1 MQETLPASY
10 FDFTAIGW
18 QTIFTYF
25 LQFFFGLMIRQD
37 IWQPVFTARSPEIA
51 RWGSSSWWLACAD
64 TEALRGA
71 HEDVGTAVDRVRSR
85 RRGLTDRVYPRLG
98 LDELAAWFWGLTSTD
113 LRHTRRRHVR
123 V

>member
-1 MQETLPASY
+1 
-10 FDFTAIGW
+10 
-18 QTIFTYF
+18 
-25 LQFFFGLMIRQD
+25 
-37 IWQPVFTARSPEIA
+37 VFTARSPEIA

-85 RRGLTDRVYPRLG
+85 RRGLTDRIPSARSRRARCLVL
-98 LDELAAWFWGLTSTD
+98 GLTSTD